1 MSVAK
6 VLSYLATG
14 WDFRSPPITKDKE
27 DLMETE
33 TSQDQKADK
42 ATFEIL
48 TLHKDKVFSLVDV
61 QNTRGLSPY
70 NAKQVL
76 LRSGFEKNK
85 RRWGDKPPVSGW
97 VHSAYIKK

>member
-1 MSVAK
+1 
-6 VLSYLATG
+6 
-14 WDFRSPPITKDKE
+14 
-27 DLMETE
+27 METE

-48 TLHKDKVFSLVDV
+48 TLYKDQVFSLVDV

-76 LRSGFEKNK
+76 LRSGFEKKK
-85 RRWGDKPPVSGW
+85 RRWGGKPPVSGW
-97 VHSAYIKK
+97 VHSSYIKK